1 MAESMK
7 DFEQELEASF
17 KKIEEGDIIAGTVVS
32 VDELFLI
39 LNIMLRDLFRQR
51 NFPESRDL
59 ILKRQFSREKR
70 SRQPFL
76 GKMTDRE
83 IFFFPEQRQQ
93 MYLHGIN

>member
-17 KKIEEGDIIAGTVVS
+17 KKIEEGDIIAGTVGMRQ
-32 VDELFLI
+32 ELFLI